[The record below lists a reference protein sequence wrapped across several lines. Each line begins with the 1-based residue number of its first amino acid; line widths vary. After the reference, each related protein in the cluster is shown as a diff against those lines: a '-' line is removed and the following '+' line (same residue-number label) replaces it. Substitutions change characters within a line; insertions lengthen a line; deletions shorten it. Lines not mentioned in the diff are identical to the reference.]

1 MALLFPS
8 GQRGA
13 MHAGVEDYLR
23 LPWRMLPRALE
34 QKQRRSLLA
43 LGLLLLTVIA
53 CRSILRP
60 WKSLV
65 GEVGS
70 SPARAA
76 TACHQVKAALAIHEL
91 PDNLELSAGAQQ
103 ALKAAVAAIS
113 SADIVANSTAAMAES
128 AVEGLRHAS
137 KIAKARSS
145 IASRRA
151 AQSAA
156 SSIGTLQLALN
167 RTTSLLH
174 WSALESSRLARVA
187 AIQSQV
193 AIQRNAGKACAGFA
207 TAARAAAEI
216 ADAAAEGMQEPS
228 AGKKGEEPSKP
239 GVEKMWI
246 FRKETFLA
254 GLMTFGMTFCMGV

>member
-13 MHAGVEDYLR
+13 MHAGVEDYL
-23 LPWRMLPRALE
+23 RMLPRALE